1 RGKRTCSP
9 AIARLKCHARC
20 TKYLRCTRRVG
31 YEPRRMQRR
40 RMPYAA
46 RIVEIERTRV
56 RADCAV
62 DRAKAK
68 DPGVLHEEGALLRKE
83 RLRCSE
89 VEHCRIDLHLPEV
102 GIERHS
108 PAGARRM
115 EQNV

>member
-1 RGKRTCSP
+1 
-9 AIARLKCHARC
+9 
-20 TKYLRCTRRVG
+20 
-31 YEPRRMQRR
+31 
-40 RMPYAA
+40 MPYAA

-68 DPGVLHEEGALLRKE
+68 DSGVLHEEGALLRKE
-83 RLRCSE
+83 RLRCGE

-108 PAGARRM
+108 PAGARCM
-115 EQNV
+115 EQNVSAGRVRGPCSVGCCLASAIGNSGRDTNCDVWRRLQAQEA